1 MSGVLEQRLMGDHPR
16 IDELFRS
23 HRFALLDRDLDLAR
37 ERFGVFQSTLLA
49 HLEFEEDE
57 ILPLY
62 ERHAAADTNSPP
74 EQFRKEH
81 AKLRELCRKIRTR
94 LESIGNGHA
103 QVLDLLDTEV
113 FLRSL
118 LEHHDLREGSI
129 LYPRL
134 SEMLGDEEQERL
146 VALHDRQPNR

>member
-1 MSGVLEQRLMGDHPR
+1 MTGVLEQRLMGDHPR
-16 IDELFRS
+16 IEELFRS
-23 HRFALLDRDLDLAR
+23 HRFALLDRDLELAR
-37 ERFGVFQSTLLA
+37 ERFETFRETLLA
-49 HLEFEEDE
+49 HLEFEERE

-62 ERHAAADTNSPP
+62 EQHAAADTNSPP

-81 AKLRELCRKIRTR
+81 TKLRELCRKIGAR
-94 LESIGNGHA
+94 LESIGDGHA

-134 SEMLGDEEQERL
+134 GEVLADEEQGRL
-146 VALHDRQPNR
+146 VALHDRQPNQ